1 MVSCGTLTSASALR
15 QPLERLYRE
24 FDYGARLGRDAIQYP
39 LRYADAA
46 DRELVSLLTC
56 CLAYG
61 RVDLFGRELDRVLGV
76 MGPSPASFVR
86 EFDPHR
92 QGHAFDGFLYRFN
105 RPRDVVAFCVAARDV
120 LARHGTLEK
129 CFLAGDPEPRGPIGP
144 PLERF
149 ARAFLEADL
158 REVFPR
164 GRPSRG
170 YRHLFPL
177 PSAGGPCKRLL
188 LYMRW
193 MVRREP
199 PDFGLWPEVSPARLL
214 VPVDTHVENMSR
226 AIGLTRRRS
235 RNWKMAEEI
244 TARLAAVDPA
254 DPVKYDFALCHKRM
268 SGDCLD
274 RRDATVCAPC
284 GLRAICRHW
293 RGRGMS
299 LDRSAVSPSAVGGLR
314 QTVVAPSKHAAQVKP
329 RRRTTAS
336 AATPVSLRPPTAEGD
351 TGLRYK

>member
-1 MVSCGTLTSASALR
+1 MVSCGTLTSSSALR

-24 FDYGARLGRDAIQYP
+24 LDYDARLGRDAIQFP
-39 LRYADAA
+39 LRYAAAA
-46 DRELVSLLTC
+46 DRELVGLLTC

-61 RVDLFGRELDRVLGV
+61 RVDLFGRQLDGVLRV
-76 MGPSPASFVR
+76 MGASPAAFVR
-86 EFDPHR
+86 DFDPRR
-92 QGHAFDGFLYRFN
+92 QAGAFEGFLYRFN
-105 RPRDVVAFCVAARDV
+105 RPRDLVAFCVAARDV

-129 CFLAGDPEPRGPIGP
+129 CFLAGDPERGGPLGP
-144 PLERF
+144 PVERF

-164 GRPSRG
+164 GRITRG

-188 LYMRW
+188 LYLRW
-193 MVRREP
+193 MVRRER
-199 PDFGLWPEVSPARLL
+199 PDFKLWQGVSPARLL
-214 VPVDTHVENMSR
+214 VPVDTHIENMSR

-235 RNWKMAEEI
+235 RSWKMAEEI

-274 RRDATVCAPC
+274 RRDAKICEPC
-284 GLRAICRHW
+284 GLRSVCRHW
-293 RGRGMS
+293 RG
-299 LDRSAVSPSAVGGLR
+299 
-314 QTVVAPSKHAAQVKP
+314 AADGK
-329 RRRTTAS
+329 AAN
-336 AATPVSLRPPTAEGD
+336 AATPVSLRPPAPERDTA
-351 TGLRYK
+351 LRYR